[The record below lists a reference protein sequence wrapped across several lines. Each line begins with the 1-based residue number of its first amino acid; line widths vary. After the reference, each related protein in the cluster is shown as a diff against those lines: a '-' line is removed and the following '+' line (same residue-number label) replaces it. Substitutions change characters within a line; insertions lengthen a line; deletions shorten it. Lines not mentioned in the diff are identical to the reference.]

1 MAASCTFIKRASF
14 ILWMPV
20 FLYRK
25 SNIQLNV
32 LGFCCAQ
39 IVTLLRVADISGLCI
54 EGPVFLDTRSEFM
67 KNELTAMRNRTTLLR
82 AEQSRAEQSRA
93 EQSRAEQ
100 SRAEQSR
107 AWANCDLFA
116 PCGCGALE
124 TAYYIRDG

>member
-25 SNIQLNV
+25 SNKQLKV
-32 LGFCCAQ
+32 LRFCRAQ
-39 IVTLLRVADISGLCI
+39 VVTLLRVADISGLCI

-67 KNELTAMRNRTTLLR
+67 QNELTAMRNRTTLLR

-100 SRAEQSR
+100 SRAKLTVPFFGEMQNILKMDNR
-107 AWANCDLFA
+107 R
-116 PCGCGALE
+116 
-124 TAYYIRDG
+124 T